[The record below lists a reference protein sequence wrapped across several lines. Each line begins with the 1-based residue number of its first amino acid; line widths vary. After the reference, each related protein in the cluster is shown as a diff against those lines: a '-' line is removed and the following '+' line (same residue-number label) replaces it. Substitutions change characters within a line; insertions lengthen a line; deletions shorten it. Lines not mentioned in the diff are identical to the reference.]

1 MDRGDS
7 AECYTEAMRLGRRGL
22 QAATGCAV
30 LLLSAG
36 CGGDWDRTSG
46 YSYTNRPPSET
57 AVLGRVDL
65 DAKRVVEVIS
75 GDTIVVDVDGVDTT
89 IKIIGIKAPDAE
101 SSDDRER
108 CLGKKSAEHL
118 RSALGDYGVKLSF
131 NEGQPRTDKDG
142 HTRAQLT
149 APLELSDYV
158 GMEQIRAGWATRITS
173 PPRTPDSIHPEM
185 FMQMTAEDEAR
196 AQQVGV
202 WDPQQ
207 CR

>member
-1 MDRGDS
+1 MDRRD
-7 AECYTEAMRLGRRGL
+7 APQCYTEAMRLGGRGW
-22 QAATGCAV
+22 QTAAGCAV
-30 LLLSAG
+30 LLVVAG
-36 CGGDWDRTSG
+36 CGADWDRTSG

-57 AVLGRVDL
+57 AVLGRVNL

-89 IKIIGIKAPDAE
+89 IKIIGIRAPDPE

-118 RSALGDYGVKLSF
+118 RSALGDYGVELSF

-142 HTRAQLT
+142 NTRAQVT

-196 AQQVGV
+196 AKQMGI
-202 WDPQQ
+202 WDPDL

>member
-1 MDRGDS
+1 MDRGNT
-7 AECYTEAMRLGRRGL
+7 AECYTEAMRLGGHGL
-22 QAATGCAV
+22 QAAVGCAV
-30 LLLSAG
+30 LLVVAG
-36 CGGDWDRTSG
+36 CGGDRDRTSG

-57 AVLGRVDL
+57 VVFGRGDL

-75 GDTIVVDVDGVDTT
+75 GDTVVLDVDGVDTT
-89 IKIIGIKAPDAE
+89 IKIIGIKAPDHE

-118 RSALGDYGVKLSF
+118 RSALGNNGVEIF
-131 NEGQPRTDKDG
+131 FHEGQPRTDKDG
-142 HTRAQLT
+142 NTRAALT
-149 APLELSDYV
+149 APFGLSDHV
-158 GMEQIRAGWATRITS
+158 GAEQIRAGWATRIKS

-196 AQQVGV
+196 ARGVGV